1 VINKKSKIFITGH
14 KGMVGSSLVRIF
26 EKKGYLNLITVDK
39 RSLDLKDQKKVFN
52 FLNKKKPDAII
63 NAAGK
68 VGGILANKTFK
79 AEFIYDNLAIQ
90 NNIIHGAYLSGVK
103 NLIFLGSSCIYPMTK
118 KTPIKEED
126 ILNGKLE
133 ETNEAY
139 AIAKIAGLK
148 MCCYY
153 NEQYNLNYKCLMPP
167 NLYGPNDNYDSLNS
181 HFIPALIKKIVE
193 ANLKKEYQITLWG
206 TGKPKRE
213 IMYVDDLAEACLFF
227 LKKKK
232 TKNVIN
238 VGTGIDYSIK
248 DIALKVIKIL
258 DSKLTINF
266 DYSKPDGVY
275 RKLLNSNEAKKHGWK
290 SKITLHEGIK
300 KTYNSYLKSI

>member
-1 VINKKSKIFITGH
+1 
-14 KGMVGSSLVRIF
+14 MVGSSLVRIF

-139 AIAKIAGLK
+139 VR
-148 MCCYY
+148 
-153 NEQYNLNYKCLMPP
+153 
-167 NLYGPNDNYDSLNS
+167 
-181 HFIPALIKKIVE
+181 F
-193 ANLKKEYQITLWG
+193 
-206 TGKPKRE
+206 
-213 IMYVDDLAEACLFF
+213 
-227 LKKKK
+227 
-232 TKNVIN
+232 
-238 VGTGIDYSIK
+238 
-248 DIALKVIKIL
+248 
-258 DSKLTINF
+258 
-266 DYSKPDGVY
+266 
-275 RKLLNSNEAKKHGWK
+275 
-290 SKITLHEGIK
+290 
-300 KTYNSYLKSI
+300 